1 MDVQVRFE
9 VAGATYTLQ
18 QMLEGNSD
26 DEALREWLQAAKP
39 GDWFPD
45 GAGCRCVAYVE
56 PVEAYRKL
64 LQSHDWQYD
73 RADDHRVWTRGHYER
88 QALIALRNRHDPDL
102 AIWNSVAP
110 AEFRLEDVPL

>member
-26 DEALREWLQAAKP
+26 DEALCEWLEAARP

-45 GAGCRCVAYVE
+45 GAGCRCV
-56 PVEAYRKL
+56 EA
-64 LQSHDWQYD
+64 
-73 RADDHRVWTRGHYER
+73 E
-88 QALIALRNRHDPDL
+88 
-102 AIWNSVAP
+102 
-110 AEFRLEDVPL
+110 